1 MKAFVGV
8 VVLAMLASPVRAQ
21 ESAYTPTQGPA
32 CRDGGSKSAFN
43 IWRCPGLA
51 GYEVEFAD
59 EGNIAGVAIGR
70 PDDKRKIGPP
80 VSWRGAGHV
89 FGNKLEWRLAN
100 GIPMAAILRIWRVWT
115 DREGNDRTVQE
126 LLVMRLSPQGACRVG
141 AVDVRQIK
149 ANQTAQQLAD
159 AGTCITSKQLH

>member
-1 MKAFVGV
+1 MKASAGLI
-8 VVLAMLASPVRAQ
+8 VLTMLGSPVLAQ

-32 CRDGGSKSAFN
+32 CRDRGSQSAFN
-43 IWRCPGLA
+43 IWRCPGPA

-59 EGNIAGVAIGR
+59 EGNIVGVAIGR

-80 VSWRGAGHV
+80 VSWRGAERV
-89 FGNKLEWRLAN
+89 FGDKLQWRLAN
-100 GIPMAAILRIWRVWT
+100 GVPVAAILRIWRVWT

-126 LLVMRLSPQGACRVG
+126 LLVMRVSPEGMCRVG
-141 AVDVRQIK
+141 AVDVRQIN

-159 AGTCITSKQLH
+159 TGTCMTSKQQH